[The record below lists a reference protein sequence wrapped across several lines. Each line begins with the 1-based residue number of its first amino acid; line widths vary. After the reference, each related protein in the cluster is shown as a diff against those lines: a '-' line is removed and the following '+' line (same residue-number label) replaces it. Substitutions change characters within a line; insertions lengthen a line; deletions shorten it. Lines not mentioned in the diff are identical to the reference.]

1 MTGSNKGVVIPTD
14 VYDKEGDMIKIEFH
28 TRDGEFVI
36 EAVWD
41 PKDPQ
46 DSEHR
51 INFRK
56 WAYRMLDQLGYQI
69 LK

>member
-1 MTGSNKGVVIPTD
+1 MTESNKGIVIPTD
-14 VYDKEGDMIKIEFH
+14 VYDSEGNMTKIEFH
-28 TRDGEFVI
+28 NKSGEFVI

-51 INFRK
+51 ILFRK

>member
-1 MTGSNKGVVIPTD
+1 MTESNKEIVIPTD
-14 VYDKEGDMIKIEFH
+14 VYDKEGNMVKIEFY
-28 TRDGEFVI
+28 TKSGEFVI

-51 INFRK
+51 VFFRK
-56 WAYRMLDQLGYQI
+56 WAYKMLNQLGYEVP
-69 LK
+69 K